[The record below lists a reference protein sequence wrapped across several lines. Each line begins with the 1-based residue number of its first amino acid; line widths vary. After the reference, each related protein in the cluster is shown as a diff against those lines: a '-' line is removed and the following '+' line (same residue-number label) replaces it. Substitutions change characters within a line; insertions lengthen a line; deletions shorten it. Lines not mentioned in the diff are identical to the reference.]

1 MMPILV
7 GLLTV
12 WPSGQTPGRRSAEA
26 DSSLRPL
33 YRELKPGEQRV
44 EGLLR
49 RIDCPGGKPVLF
61 TMNVKDRIARF
72 QAPRLG
78 AVDFVA
84 HRPGFKGP
92 VSCGGFTPAEHVYLT
107 WKPIGNVDTAIAVEF
122 LPRK

>member
-1 MMPILV
+1 MMPILI
-7 GLLTV
+7 GLLMLG
-12 WPSGQTPGRRSAEA
+12 PSDQTPGRALAGE
-26 DSSLRPL
+26 DSSLKPA

-78 AVDFVA
+78 SVDFIA

-92 VSCGGFTPAEHVYLT
+92 VSCGGFTPPEHVYLT
-107 WKPIGNVDTAIAVEF
+107 WKPIGKVETVIAVEF
-122 LPRK
+122 LPAK

>member
-1 MMPILV
+1 MLPILI
-7 GLLTV
+7 GLLILG
-12 WPSGQTPGRRSAEA
+12 PSDQAPSRRIAEA
-26 DSSLRPL
+26 DSSVKPL
-33 YRELKPGEQRV
+33 FRTLKPGEQRV

-78 AVDFVA
+78 SVDFIA

-107 WKPIGNVDTAIAVEF
+107 WKPIGKVDTVIAVEF
-122 LPRK
+122 LPPK